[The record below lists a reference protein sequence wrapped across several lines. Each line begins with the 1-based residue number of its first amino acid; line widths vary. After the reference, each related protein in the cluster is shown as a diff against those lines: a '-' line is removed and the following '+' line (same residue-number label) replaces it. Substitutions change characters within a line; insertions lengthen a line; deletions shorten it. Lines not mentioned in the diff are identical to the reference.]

1 MLPKLV
7 NYFYDV
13 ENAFAT
19 DGDASSFGFEENIV
33 SVEEIMVRLFPI

>member
-7 NYFYDV
+7 NYFYEV
-13 ENAFAT
+13 ENAFAA

-33 SVEEIMVRLFPI
+33 SVEEIMVRQFPI